1 MSPASYLTAPPR
13 DAALSIAGN
22 LVASIAAMTLLLWV
36 LLSLVLLAILGG
48 LAFLALRGLQL
59 WRSFKVFG
67 RALDDTTSAL
77 TRSLERLG
85 PSAERASAAPERLE
99 PSLARLRVSLARAAI
114 LRSAVQDVQDSL
126 GRLTAVYPRK

>member
-13 DAALSIAGN
+13 VAVASIARN
-22 LVASIAAMTLLLWV
+22 LVASIAAM
-36 LLSLVLLAILGG
+36 LVLIAILVAVT
-48 LAFLALRGLQL
+48 LAGIGFIAVRGLQL
-59 WRSFKVFG
+59 WRTFKAFG

-85 PSAERASAAPERLE
+85 TASAGASAAPERLD
-99 PSLARLRVSLARAAI
+99 PSLARLRVSLARLAV
-114 LRSAVQDVQDSL
+114 LRSAIQDVQDSV